1 MPWKNGGGETIEI
14 AVAPGNAS
22 LETFDWRISRALIR
36 SDGPFSS
43 FPGIDRSIV
52 AIEGDGIFLR
62 LGDGEPMRLSP
73 GDPPLPFAGEMA
85 VESRMIGGEVMD
97 LNVMTR
103 RGRFRHRLS
112 TRDIDRPLAITTP
125 VNGVTAIIADGSAVV
140 RNDNE
145 IEIQLRRNDAVL
157 FEAADGAITLR
168 PEQPCRIFLIEIEGL

>member
-14 AVAPGNAS
+14 AVAPDNAS

-43 FPGIDRSIV
+43 FPGVDRTIA

-62 LGDGEPMRLSP
+62 FDNTEPLRLSP
-73 GDPPLPFAGEMA
+73 GDPPLPFAGEMN

-103 RGRFRHRLS
+103 RGRFRHRLR
-112 TRDIDRPLAITTP
+112 TLEIDRPFEIAAP
-125 VNGVTAIIADGSAVV
+125 ANGVTAIIATGGAVV
-140 RNDNE
+140 RTSD
-145 IEIQLRRNDAVL
+145 IEIQLQRNDAVL
-157 FEAADGAITLR
+157 FDVADGAITLR
-168 PEQPCRIFLIEIEGL
+168 AEHSCRIFLIEIEAL